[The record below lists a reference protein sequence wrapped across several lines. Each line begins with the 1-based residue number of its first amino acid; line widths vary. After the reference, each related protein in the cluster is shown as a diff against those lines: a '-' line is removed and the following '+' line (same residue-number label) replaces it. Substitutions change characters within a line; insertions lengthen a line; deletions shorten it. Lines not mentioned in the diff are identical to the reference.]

1 MDMAWWIQAWVY
13 SKGGYWLWGS
23 FINQKRTLPRE
34 VFMQAKGKKM
44 RQYEETKVAKGVRI
58 KEQIIQ
64 AGEHISVRH
73 KTLGQVEYK
82 DRQ

>member
-1 MDMAWWIQAWVY
+1 MHYYGMVETCTDMAKVDTCVDMAWWIQAWVY

-58 KEQIIQ
+58 KEQI
-64 AGEHISVRH
+64 
-73 KTLGQVEYK
+73 KK
-82 DRQ
+82 